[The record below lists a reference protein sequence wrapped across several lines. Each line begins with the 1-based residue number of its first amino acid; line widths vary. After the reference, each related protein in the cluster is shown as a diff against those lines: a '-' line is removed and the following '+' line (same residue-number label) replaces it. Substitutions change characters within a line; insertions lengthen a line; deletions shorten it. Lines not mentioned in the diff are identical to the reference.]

1 MSGTD
6 IQIAI
11 CGSAGDGTIAAGG
24 ILNQA
29 MARAGYKVIAFD
41 VYPAEIRGF
50 GECIACS
57 RITSEQVFSLKAQS
71 DVLVSLN
78 DGHAIAHV
86 PEVRAYGAV
95 IYDDAPISTLK
106 EGQHISGHIKPAQLP
121 YGLPMREI
129 SERTTSAAKSRNMV
143 ALGYLAGLYG
153 MPRAAFHDT
162 IGGKFKGKA
171 AAITEGNVKA
181 FDAGYAEGEATF
193 RLDFIELGPAPK
205 SSGDAVM
212 MSGNTGDRRRLP
224 GCRRRDLLRLSDH
237 AGDHDPRD
245 AGGAPAQAGRAG
257 APDRGRDRGDL
268 GGDRGG
274 LRRRARGDRDL
285 GAGSRA
291 DDRDDGAGRDGRG
304 AGGGLRLAAR
314 RPVDRHADQDR
325 AVGPQSRGLRR
336 LGRRQAHRARADQRR
351 GLLPLR
357 RPRVRA
363 RREIPDAGDRA
374 ARPVSVEPARERRRA
389 RQDPLRA
396 EPVEGLGGAGRGRG
410 LSALRDHRRLD
421 QPARRPGRA
430 RRHPHGHRP
439 RAQRGR
445 PAQGHARDPPA
456 DDREA
461 APEAGAGDP
470 PRRPVRPASA
480 SATRARS
487 TSG

>member
-11 CGSAGDGTIAAGG
+11 CGSAGDGTIAAGS

-57 RITSEQVFSLKAQS
+57 RITSEQVYSLKAQS

-86 PEVRAYGAV
+86 PEVRAFGAV

-121 YGLPMREI
+121 YGLPLREL

-153 MPRAAFHDT
+153 MPRAAFHET

-171 AAITEGNVKA
+171 AAIAEGNIRA
-181 FDAGYAEGEATF
+181 FDAGYAEGEAAF
-193 RLDFIELGPAPK
+193 KLDFIELG
-205 SSGDAVM
+205 
-212 MSGNTGDRRRLP
+212 TGAREQRRCRDDERQHRDRRGLP
-224 GCRRRDLLRLSDH
+224 GSRPRDLLRLSDH

-285 GAGSRA
+285 GTGSGA
-291 DDRDDGAGRDGRG
+291 DDRD
-304 AGGGLRLAAR
+304 
-314 RPVDRHADQDR
+314 
-325 AVGPQSRGLRR
+325 
-336 LGRRQAHRARADQRR
+336 ARA
-351 GLLPLR
+351 
-357 RPRVRA
+357 
-363 RREIPDAGDRA
+363 
-374 ARPVSVEPARERRRA
+374 
-389 RQDPLRA
+389 
-396 EPVEGLGGAGRGRG
+396 
-410 LSALRDHRRLD
+410 SA
-421 QPARRPGRA
+421 
-430 RRHPHGHRP
+430 
-439 RAQRGR
+439 
-445 PAQGHARDPPA
+445 
-456 DDREA
+456 
-461 APEAGAGDP
+461 
-470 PRRPVRPASA
+470 
-480 SATRARS
+480 
-487 TSG
+487 